1 MKPAVKVSLLYFYS
15 WYSVRPPSPCPGSSQ
30 FIWLARAPPRKTL
43 PTADKV
49 RLDRAAYDVCPMRA
63 KENQTHSAALSGY
76 DDSPRISVL
85 PGSAEFLTMILNEL
99 ILGITKTYSST
110 TRLNKPVYS
119 ALLDGLIGAFSF
131 LCVSVF
137 VFVFV
142 FVFDKTSR

>member
-43 PTADKV
+43 PTVDKV

-85 PGSAEFLTMILNEL
+85 PGSAEFLTMISNEL
-99 ILGITKTYSST
+99 ISGQESHKLTVLPPG
-110 TRLNKPVYS
+110 
-119 ALLDGLIGAFSF
+119 
-131 LCVSVF
+131 
-137 VFVFV
+137 
-142 FVFDKTSR
+142 